1 MGLNEVEGFFA
12 ECNASTDL
20 RRRSPVGELNCL
32 SANKPN
38 GKCEVIVFWHEASS
52 IKSAWSVPRYPRR
65 LDCGQCTKA
74 ILNRKLA
81 QRQQRSRR
89 RLHVLL
95 THQAFAD
102 EDGLGVGVSDAGDV
116 VGGEDAAFGDQQ
128 GLDRAEHGQALG
140 GV

>member
-20 RRRSPVGELNCL
+20 PRRTPVGELNCL
-32 SANKPN
+32 SANKPD
-38 GKCEVIVFWHEASS
+38 GKCEVIGFWHEAPS
-52 IKSAWSVPRYPRR
+52 IKSARPVPRYPRR
-65 LDCGQCTKA
+65 LDCGQPTEA

-81 QRQQRSRR
+81 QRQQRPRR
-89 RLHVLL
+89 RLHVVL

-102 EDGLGVGVSDAGDV
+102 EDGLGVGVGDALDV
-116 VGGEDAAFGDQQ
+116 VRREDAAFGHQQ
-128 GLDRAEHGQALG
+128 SLDRAEHGQALG